1 MLFLVF
7 NRKYSWIYTLHSI
20 HNIKVLTFPLS
31 SFGVLLL
38 LLFHSLMMLLLLTLS
53 TFNWKARMDLNFFN
67 YVKYKKKQ
75 GYHIKW
81 AISTKKEILPNC
93 YWNKHECLIPAC
105 KKNEIQIIELMP
117 SLLHLWLLDT
127 QCLLQSRTYLM
138 GNYVK
143 K

>member
-67 YVKYKKKQ
+67 YVKYKKKTRVSYQ
-75 GYHIKW
+75 VGYFYQERNT
-81 AISTKKEILPNC
+81 TKLLLKQTWMPNTC
-93 YWNKHECLIPAC
+93 LQEEWNTNNWTNAFTVTSMAFRHTVLIT
-105 KKNEIQIIELMP
+105 E
-117 SLLHLWLLDT
+117 SHLFNGKL
-127 QCLLQSRTYLM
+127 C
-138 GNYVK
+138 
-143 K
+143 